1 MGQIDNWKLTEM
13 LHYEHGQGD
22 PFAAAVRATRMPMAI
37 TDPSRPDNPLVFV
50 NQAFQELTGY
60 SREECIG
67 RNCRFLQGPRT
78 DPTTIAHVRE
88 AVANGENISVDLLNY
103 RKDGSTFWN
112 ALYLSPVRGLDG
124 NVLFF
129 FASQLDVS
137 DRVEAQQRMIDQKE
151 IVEHEVSR
159 RTADLEA
166 SLEAQ
171 TLLLHD
177 VDHRVKNNLSVIG
190 SLIRLQIKDTDDPAV
205 RKALRAT
212 MERVDALAAV
222 HRRLYQADDVRFF
235 DVSVFALNLVQDTIS
250 GSANKDIYFR
260 SDMQRADLPSEAAT
274 SLGLLLNEILHRV
287 LDAPAEVQAVEL
299 SCKILPGSLI
309 IMIGSEMRTRV
320 SPLQIPAISQTLMAR
335 LSAPIGAHVEWK
347 HTSTSYSVHL
357 TIPRN
362 E

>member
-1 MGQIDNWKLTEM
+1 MEQIDNWKLTEM

-22 PFAAAVRATRMPMAI
+22 PFAAAVRATRMPMVI
-37 TDPSRPDNPLVFV
+37 TDPSQPDNPLVFV
-50 NQAFQELTGY
+50 NEAFQELTGY
-60 SREECIG
+60 SRDECIG
-67 RNCRFLQGPRT
+67 RNCRFLQGPGT
-78 DPTTIAHVRE
+78 DAE
-88 AVANGENISVDLLNY
+88 AVSRVRDAVAKGENVSVDLLNY
-103 RKDGSTFWN
+103 RKDGTTFWN
-112 ALYLSPVRGLDG
+112 ALYMSPVRGLDG
-124 NVLFF
+124 KIQFF

-171 TLLLHD
+171 TLLLHE

-190 SLIRLQIKDTDDPAV
+190 SLIRLQIRDTDDPGI

-235 DVSVFALNLVQDTIS
+235 DVASFALNLVQDTIS
-250 GSANKDIYFR
+250 GSPNKHIYFR
-260 SDMQRADLPSEAAT
+260 SNMQQADLPSEMAT
-274 SLGLLLNEILHRV
+274 SVGLLLNEILLRV
-287 LDAPAEVQAVEL
+287 LDAPATIHAVEL
-299 SCKILPGSLI
+299 SCTNTPDSLI
-309 IMIGSEMRTRV
+309 LTIGSEMQTRV
-320 SPLQIPAISQTLMAR
+320 PPLEIPAISQTLMAR
-335 LSAPIGAHVEWK
+335 LSAPINARVEWK
-347 HTSTSYSVHL
+347 QTSTSYSVQL
-357 TIPRN
+357 IIPRN